1 MTRTLLFQNNVP
13 KNFWSEAVLIAVY
26 LINRLSC
33 ANLFFKSPYEIL
45 YGRKINLE
53 HLKNFGCTS
62 FVHKNRLY
70 KLDFTSIKTI
80 FLGYS
85 SQKKGYKCYDPKDKK
100 LYISRDVFILENEP
114 YFKISEGKYCD
125 HNSSNGFML
134 PCDTNLE
141 GRKICVENHIHVGDQ
156 ENEDNMAPQE
166 EVGIEEHEDKEE
178 AENQRD
184 EIPIR
189 RSSRQTR
196 PSSRLKDFVTYS
208 VQYPIQ
214 DYISYD
220 NITND
225 HYVFLNALS

>member
-1 MTRTLLFQNNVP
+1 
-13 KNFWSEAVLIAVY
+13 
-26 LINRLSC
+26 
-33 ANLFFKSPYEIL
+33 
-45 YGRKINLE
+45 
-53 HLKNFGCTS
+53 
-62 FVHKNRLY
+62 
-70 KLDFTSIKTI
+70 
-80 FLGYS
+80 
-85 SQKKGYKCYDPKDKK
+85 
-100 LYISRDVFILENEP
+100 
-114 YFKISEGKYCD
+114 
-125 HNSSNGFML
+125 ML

-166 EVGIEEHEDKEE
+166 EVGIEEHEDEEE

-189 RSSRQTR
+189 RS
-196 PSSRLKDFVTYS
+196 RLKDFITYS